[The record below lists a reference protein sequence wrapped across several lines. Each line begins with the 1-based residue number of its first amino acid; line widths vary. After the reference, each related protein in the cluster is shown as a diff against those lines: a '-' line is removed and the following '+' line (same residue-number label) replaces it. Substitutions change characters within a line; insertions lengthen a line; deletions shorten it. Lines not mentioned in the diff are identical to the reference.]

1 MQEIRLSGII
11 GKEAQVKTTL
21 NGRQFATFSL
31 ACGEKTGRTNQD
43 GTDEY
48 ETTWWDVFCNV
59 EDVQYLTKGR
69 KVMVI
74 GKPKIAVT
82 KSKVGETYVN
92 KQVSFANIYFAMQKN
107 TANGNVAMNTNAI
120 PSGTATP
127 TPPQPRHKEV
137 FQDNPAV
144 SQMQVEFDAA
154 PVPEDD
160 LPF

>member
-31 ACGEKTGRTNQD
+31 ACNEKTGRTNQD

-92 KQVSFANIYFAMQKN
+92 KQVSFANIYFAMPKQTNK
-107 TANGNVAMNTNAI
+107 ANNNAAINTNA
-120 PSGTATP
+120 AP
-127 TPPQPRHKEV
+127 TPPQSRHKEV